1 MTRLRRK
8 HTPDK
13 RINFTD
19 QQDFPPLWLLGQD
32 LRTFA
37 RLDRLMAKEG
47 LLGARNSDELDLREH
62 EIRFS
67 TNNWDRG
74 NFTLPDDFPLVR
86 LALTHTDFAPDYV
99 SIGPHSFCSRRL
111 RDVLALPQD
120 VAQFLAVDLI
130 AGGEQVQAQDYR
142 KMHVLAQRP
151 ALDLERSG
159 CVMKE
164 VTHQVT
170 GRTILLIDTMERVAL
185 LERLQAEADIF
196 LVSQAPY
203 LTLVT
208 DALAA
213 RVLQSGCTGM
223 EFSDPA
229 NPLPITGMRIERY
242 RTKTGI
248 AERRIGFLD

>member
-1 MTRLRRK
+1 M
-8 HTPDK
+8 
-13 RINFTD
+13 
-19 QQDFPPLWLLGQD
+19 
-32 LRTFA
+32 A
-37 RLDRLMAKEG
+37 REG
-47 LLGARNSDELDLREH
+47 LLGARNSNELDLREH
-62 EIRFS
+62 EIRLA

-74 NFTLPDDFPLVR
+74 NFALPNDFLLIR

-111 RDVLALPQD
+111 RDILALPQD

-130 AGGEQVQAQDYR
+130 AGGEQARAQDYR
-142 KMHVLAQRP
+142 KLHVLARQP

-159 CVMKE
+159 CVMRE

-170 GRTILLIDTMERVAL
+170 GKTIALIDTMERLAL
-185 LERLQAEADIF
+185 LERLQPKADIF
-196 LVSQAPY
+196 LVSEAPH

-213 RVLQSGCTGM
+213 RVLQSCCTGM
-223 EFSDPA
+223 EFRDPA
-229 NPLPITGMRIERY
+229 NPLPMTGNRIERY
-242 RTKTGI
+242 RTKIGI